1 MANRT
6 EKGQKKNIYLLGLTS
21 FFNDIGGEM
30 LIPILPIFLSYLGAS
45 GFVIGITSGLRE
57 SIPKILQ
64 VFAGFWSDKAGKRKQ
79 FVVFGYFFSGVS
91 KFLLALSTVWP
102 LAVLF
107 SATERVGKGIREAP
121 RDAIIAE
128 SGMKHGKA
136 FAIHKALDTAGGIV
150 GSILVF
156 LLFEFLHLS
165 FATIIFI
172 AALVIFISLIPVS
185 FVKDV
190 DTKPQKINFFSSL
203 KNLPKK
209 VWIFIIV
216 AGVFS
221 LANFGYMFIILKA
234 QSSFSGDW
242 IIAAPLLLYI
252 LFNIVYASLSIPFGI
267 FADNYGR
274 KKIVLLGF
282 ILFVVL
288 SLILAFYSSLTMLVI
303 SFILFGLVYAILQ
316 SQQRALVADLS
327 PSKLNGTA
335 IGAFNT
341 VTGLVALPS
350 GFISGYLWD
359 LNYQYTFLFG
369 ASVCVIAIILF
380 LVLDFEK

>member
-1 MANRT
+1 MADT
-6 EKGQKKNIYLLGLTS
+6 TKKDSKKNIYLLGLTS

-30 LIPILPIFLSYLGAS
+30 LMPVLPLFLSYLGAS

-64 VFAGFWSDKAGKRKQ
+64 VFAGFWSDKIGKRKQ
-79 FVVFGYFFSGVS
+79 FVVFGYFFSGAS
-91 KFLLALSTVWP
+91 KFLLAFSNIWP
-102 LAVLF
+102 LAVFF
-107 SATERVGKGIREAP
+107 STTERIGKGIREAP
-121 RDAIIAE
+121 RDALIAE
-128 SGMKHGKA
+128 SGMPHGKA

-150 GSILVF
+150 GSVLVF
-156 LLFEFLHLS
+156 LLFEFLHLG
-165 FATIIFI
+165 FAKIIFI
-172 AALVIFISLIPVS
+172 AGLVIFISLIPVS
-185 FVKDV
+185 FVKFGN
-190 DTKPQKINFFSSL
+190 TKPQDIKFFKSL
-203 KNLPKK
+203 KNLPKQ
-209 VWIFIIV
+209 VWVFIIV

-234 QSSFSGDW
+234 QNSFSGNW

-274 KKIVLLGF
+274 KKIVLLGY

-288 SLILAFYSSLTMLVI
+288 SLILAFYSSLTMLII
-303 SFILFGLVYAILQ
+303 SFALFGVVYAILQ
-316 SQQRALVADLS
+316 SQQRALVADLC
-327 PSKLNGTA
+327 PQKLNGTA

-369 ASVCVIAIILF
+369 GSICIVAIILF